1 MSAFDKV
8 IGYAEI
14 KREMLQVCDMIK
26 NRDIYER
33 MGAKMPRGM
42 LLYGDPGLGKTL
54 LSRCFVEESGLPS
67 FVIRR
72 DKATGEFIKYIT
84 ECFRK
89 AKEQAPAIILLDD
102 LDKFANEDREHK
114 NAPEYVAVQAGIDT
128 VKDSDVY
135 VLATAND
142 YHILPDSLKRSG
154 RFDKRIEVERP
165 SDNEAD
171 AIIRHY
177 LKDKKVSEN
186 VDLEDLSKMISYS
199 SCAEL
204 EAILNEAAVLAA
216 FRRKDAIE
224 MEELI
229 QVVLHEAYQ
238 SLDSETAIS
247 GEDLRRTAIHEA
259 GHLVVCE
266 ALIPDSVGF
275 ASVRSTDGSST
286 GGFIRRCKKL
296 KSDLQQVLVSL
307 AGKAAVDL
315 YYAEECPQGAL
326 SDIRRAIRL
335 LRDNLT
341 EEAPLGFGMVDV
353 TTRRFRDT
361 SENMNARH
369 EAVTQAEL
377 ERCMTLTKNI
387 LLKNRDFLEKTAAA
401 LVEKGNLLYSDIR
414 EIKRSVVVT
423 QVPVF

>member
-8 IGYAEI
+8 IGYTEI

-26 NRDIYER
+26 NRDIYES

-42 LLYGDPGLGKTL
+42 LLFGEPGLGKTL

-72 DKATGEFIKYIT
+72 DKADGAFIKFIT

-89 AKEQAPAIILLDD
+89 AKAQAPAVVLLDD
-102 LDKFANEDREHK
+102 LDKFATEDRDHK

-165 SDNEAD
+165 SGNDAD
-171 AIIRHY
+171 AIIRYY
-177 LKDKKVSEN
+177 LKNKKVSEN
-186 VDLEDLSKMISYS
+186 VDLEDLSRMISYS

-216 FRRKDAIE
+216 FQRKDAIE
-224 MEELI
+224 MEDLI
-229 QVVLHEAYQ
+229 RVVLHGAYQ
-238 SLDSETAIS
+238 SLDSNTEVSA
-247 GEDLRRTAIHEA
+247 EELRRTALHEA
-259 GHLVVCE
+259 GHLVVSE
-266 ALIPDSVGF
+266 ALIPGSIGF

-286 GGFIRRCKKL
+286 GGFVRRCKKL
-296 KSDLQQVLVSL
+296 KNDLQQVLVSL

-315 YYAEECPQGAL
+315 YYAEECPKGAL
-326 SDIRRAIRL
+326 SDIRQAFRL

-341 EEAPLGFGMVDV
+341 DEAPLGFGLVDV
-353 TTRRFRDT
+353 ATRRFPDT
-361 SENMNARH
+361 SESMNARH

-377 ERCMTLTKNI
+377 ERCMMQAKNI

-401 LVEKGNLLYSDIR
+401 LVEKGRLLYSDIS

-423 QVPVF
+423 EVPDF